1 MASSEKI
8 STKPS
13 TQSPPQRGMSSGAG
27 WLDGMLGGGE
37 IQKRVDENYPSWE
50 EVSGPKGA
58 AKPGAKPAQ
67 DRSVLPP
74 YRIYISS
81 PLQGNFIY
89 LTMVVLAL
97 ALGIYLPS
105 YAPVLVYGAIGFVL
119 MTSLFVVFR
128 DALFLHLEGQRLE
141 TDANMINKHTKGPK
155 NDPGEGPY
163 GFMQNRGSPAQSGKV
178 FRSLLLQIHYQ
189 NILRTF
195 EQGNRRT
202 WVDQDAS
209 IADLHTLLT
218 QRGMKLVW
226 TMIEV
231 LPQLGLLGTL
241 IGLMRMFT
249 AFQPETVNVG
259 IMLAGLGTALGTTVV
274 ANVLVLVLRP
284 LYMRN
289 ERTMNEVL
297 STIQT
302 LMATFILPTQ
312 ETVLERTLL
321 AGFGRSGFPQSS
333 TQLASASS
341 GGINEARLVEALSE
355 LSGKLGRYTDVQ
367 QQVDSGAMAEQTA
380 EIAEQV
386 RDTLRLFAESV
397 DRDQMAAQRLAFQ
410 QLTMAIQGLERN
422 LNRIPSGSVK
432 EAKPPSE
439 RMERDLTQLRVLTH
453 DTLLLLEQIA
463 GRLSPDG
470 KGGGRLLSTDP
481 KLRAQVFSGAELPA
495 SKPEQK
501 EPEADSGEGSGPVRL
516 FKGPA

>member
-1 MASSEKI
+1 
-8 STKPS
+8 
-13 TQSPPQRGMSSGAG
+13 
-27 WLDGMLGGGE
+27 MLGGGE
-37 IQKRVDENYPSWE
+37 IQKRVDENFPSWD
-50 EVSGPKGA
+50 EVSGPKTAKA
-58 AKPGAKPAQ
+58 AKAPEPA
-67 DRSVLPP
+67 RGRLALPP

-81 PLQGNFIY
+81 PLQGNFLYFIVVA
-89 LTMVVLAL
+89 LTL

-128 DALFLHLEGQRLE
+128 DAIFLHLEGLRLD
-141 TDANMINKHTKGPK
+141 TDAKMINQHTKGPK
-155 NDPGEGPY
+155 LDSGEGPY
-163 GFMQNRGSPAQSGKV
+163 GFMENRGTQGRSSKI
-178 FRSLLLQIHYQ
+178 FRSFLLQIHYQ

-202 WVDQDAS
+202 WVNQDAS

-241 IGLMRMFT
+241 IGLMRMFA

-289 ERTMNEVL
+289 ERAMNEVL

-312 ETVLERTLL
+312 ETVLERTLV
-321 AGFGRSGFPQSS
+321 AGFGRSGFPQPS
-333 TQLASASS
+333 TQPASASS
-341 GGINEARLVEALSE
+341 GGINEARLVETLSE
-355 LSGKLGRYTDVQ
+355 LSGKLGRFTDVQ
-367 QQVDSGAMAEQTA
+367 LQVDSGAMAEQTA

-397 DRDQMAAQRLAFQ
+397 DRDQMADQRQAFK
-410 QLTMAIQGLERN
+410 QLTLAIQGLERN
-422 LNRIPSGSVK
+422 LNRIPSASVK
-432 EAKPPSE
+432 ETKTTTDRIE
-439 RMERDLTQLRVLTH
+439 HDLTQLRVLTH
-453 DTLLLLEQIA
+453 DTLLLLETIA
-463 GRLSPDG
+463 GRLAP
-470 KGGGRLLSTDP
+470 GGRSGGRMLTADS
-481 KLRAQVFSGAELPA
+481 KLRGQVFAGSDQPA
-495 SKPEQK
+495 SKPGQK
-501 EPEADSGEGSGPVRL
+501 EPAVEKDGGEASGPVRL
-516 FKGPA
+516 FKDPA

>member
-1 MASSEKI
+1 
-8 STKPS
+8 
-13 TQSPPQRGMSSGAG
+13 
-27 WLDGMLGGGE
+27 MLGGGE
-37 IQKRVDENYPSWE
+37 IQKRVNQDFPSWQ
-50 EVSGPKGA
+50 EVSGPKGGD
-58 AKPGAKPAQ
+58 KPDARPER
-67 DRSVLPP
+67 DRVALPP

-81 PLQGNFIY
+81 PLQGNFLY
-89 LTMVVLAL
+89 LTMVALAL
-97 ALGIYLPS
+97 ALGIYLPA

-128 DALFLHLEGQRLE
+128 DALFLHFEGLRLE
-141 TDANMINKHTKGPK
+141 TDARMINKHTKGP
-155 NDPGEGPY
+155 NIDSGEGPY
-163 GFMQNRGSPAQSGKV
+163 GFMHNRGTPARNSKV

-218 QRGMKLVW
+218 QRGMKLLW

-289 ERTMNEVL
+289 ERAMNEVL

-321 AGFGRSGFPQSS
+321 AGFGRSGFPQAS
-333 TQLASASS
+333 TQPASS
-341 GGINEARLVEALSE
+341 PTGGLNEARLVDALGE
-355 LSGKLGRYTDVQ
+355 LSGKLGRFADVQ
-367 QQVDSGAMAEQTA
+367 EQVDSGAMAEQTA

-397 DRDQMAAQRLAFQ
+397 DRDQMAAQHQAFQ
-410 QLTMAIQGLERN
+410 QLTLAIQGLERN

-432 EAKPPSE
+432 ETKKTSD
-439 RMERDLTQLRVLTH
+439 RIERDLTQLRVLTH
-453 DTLLLLEQIA
+453 DTLLLLETIA
-463 GRLSPDG
+463 GRLAPDG
-470 KGGGRLLSTDP
+470 KGGGRLLSADR
-481 KLRAQVFSGAELPA
+481 KLRAQVFSGADQPA
-495 SKPEQK
+495 SKPKQGESAA
-501 EPEADSGEGSGPVRL
+501 EADGGEGSGPVRL
-516 FKGPA
+516 FKDPA

>member
-1 MASSEKI
+1 
-8 STKPS
+8 
-13 TQSPPQRGMSSGAG
+13 
-27 WLDGMLGGGE
+27 LGGGE
-37 IQKRVDENYPSWE
+37 IQKRVDENFPSWTD
-50 EVSGPKGA
+50 VSGPKGSD
-58 AKPGAKPAQ
+58 KPGPAPAQ
-67 DRSVLPP
+67 DRVTLPP

-81 PLQGNFIY
+81 PLQGNLFY
-89 LTMVVLAL
+89 LIMVALAL
-97 ALGIYLPS
+97 SLGIYLPE

-128 DALFLHLEGQRLE
+128 DALFLHIEGLRLE
-141 TDANMINKHTKGPK
+141 TDSNMINKHTKGPRF
-155 NDPGEGPY
+155 DPGEGPY
-163 GFMQNRGSPAQSGKV
+163 GFMQNRGGPSQNGKV

-189 NILRTF
+189 NVLRTF

-259 IMLAGLGTALGTTVV
+259 VLLAGLGTALGTTVV

-289 ERTMNEVL
+289 EHTMNEVL

-321 AGFGRSGFPQSS
+321 AGFGRSGFPQPS
-333 TQLASASS
+333 TQPAPAPT
-341 GGINEARLVEALSE
+341 GGINEARLVEALGE
-355 LSGKLGRYTDVQ
+355 LSGKLGRFADVQ
-367 QQVDSGAMAEQTA
+367 EQVDSGAMAEQTA
-380 EIAEQV
+380 E
-386 RDTLRLFAESV
+386 FAEF
-397 DRDQMAAQRLAFQ
+397 A
-410 QLTMAIQGLERN
+410 
-422 LNRIPSGSVK
+422 
-432 EAKPPSE
+432 
-439 RMERDLTQLRVLTH
+439 
-453 DTLLLLEQIA
+453 
-463 GRLSPDG
+463 
-470 KGGGRLLSTDP
+470 
-481 KLRAQVFSGAELPA
+481 VFSVGGAA
-495 SKPEQK
+495 
-501 EPEADSGEGSGPVRL
+501 GSPRH
-516 FKGPA
+516 

>member
-1 MASSEKI
+1 
-8 STKPS
+8 
-13 TQSPPQRGMSSGAG
+13 
-27 WLDGMLGGGE
+27 
-37 IQKRVDENYPSWE
+37 
-50 EVSGPKGA
+50 
-58 AKPGAKPAQ
+58 
-67 DRSVLPP
+67 
-74 YRIYISS
+74 
-81 PLQGNFIY
+81 
-89 LTMVVLAL
+89 
-97 ALGIYLPS
+97 
-105 YAPVLVYGAIGFVL
+105 
-119 MTSLFVVFR
+119 
-128 DALFLHLEGQRLE
+128 
-141 TDANMINKHTKGPK
+141 DANMINKHTKGPK
-155 NDPGEGPY
+155 FDSGEGPY
-163 GFMQNRGSPAQSGKV
+163 GFMQNQGNLARNSKV

-259 IMLAGLGTALGTTVV
+259 ILLSGLGTALGTTVV

-321 AGFGRSGFPQSS
+321 AGFGRTGFPQAS
-333 TQLASASS
+333 TQPASAPS
-341 GGINEARLVEALSE
+341 GGINEARLVDALGE
-355 LSGKLGRYTDVQ
+355 LSGKLGRFTDVRE
-367 QQVDSGAMAEQTA
+367 QVDSGAMAEQTA

-397 DRDQMAAQRLAFQ
+397 DRDQMAAQRQAFQ
-410 QLTMAIQGLERN
+410 QLTLAIQGLERN
-422 LNRIPSGSVK
+422 LNRIPSASAR
-432 EAKPPSE
+432 ETKPASE
-439 RMERDLTQLRVLTH
+439 RIERDLTQLRVLTH

-463 GRLSPDG
+463 GRLAPDG
-470 KGGGRLLSTDP
+470 KGGGRMLSTDR
-481 KLRAQVFSGAELPA
+481 KLREQVFSGADQPA
-495 SKPEQK
+495 SKPGQGEPAVEK
-501 EPEADSGEGSGPVRL
+501 EGGEGPGPVRL